1 MLSFIVFFP
10 LIGAVV
16 LLFVSA
22 KNEKLIRYLTLGFTG
37 LPLLATIVLI
47 ANFDRNFTK
56 SEKLCRDVTGTEIVK
71 IERKCGSFQFVEKLP
86 WIKSINANYFVG
98 IDGVGLLMVFL
109 TALISFVGVIVS
121 WEIEQ
126 GIKGYHILY
135 LILVGGMQGV
145 FVSLD
150 FLLFYIFWELTL
162 FPMYFLIGIWG
173 GPERIKA
180 AYKFF
185 IYTLFGSIFMLV
197 AMLYLYFATTPHTFS
212 FEELSLNRHFFKEG
226 IWFVMF
232 IFLYLAFAIKV
243 PAFPFHTWLPLA
255 HVEAP
260 TPISVILAGI
270 LLKMGVYG
278 FIRISY
284 TILPGAAQK
293 FAPIMA
299 LIGTIN
305 IVYGA
310 LCSMAQKDFK
320 KLIAYS
326 SISHM
331 GFCLLGLSAMT
342 SEGVTGATMQ
352 MFTHG
357 IITGSLFIIVG
368 IIYHRVHHRNLD
380 NYGGL
385 GQILPVY
392 AGFTAVAFFASL
404 GLPGLAGFVSEIL
417 VFLGS
422 FKVAWLRPYAI
433 ISTLGVLLGAG
444 YLLWTYQRVFFGQ
457 LKNEEYAKLPD
468 LHFKEIVSL
477 VPLVIFMIL
486 VGVYPKSVITFI
498 SSSIETLK
506 TFWQ

>member
-10 LIGAVV
+10 IIGAIT
-16 LLFVSA
+16 LLFIP
-22 KNEKLIRYLTLGFTG
+22 KNEEKIIRYLSLVFTL
-37 LPLLATIVLI
+37 LPLLVCIVLI
-47 ANFDRNFTK
+47 INFDRNFTK
-56 SEKLCRDVTGTEIVK
+56 ADKLCKELTNVSGV
-71 IERKCGSFQFVEKLP
+71 KCGTFQFVEKYP
-86 WIKSINANYFVG
+86 WIKSINANYFIG
-98 IDGVGLLMVFL
+98 IDGIGLLMVFL
-109 TALISFVGVIVS
+109 TSLIGFIGVLVSF
-121 WEIEQ
+121 EIEH
-126 GIKGYHILY
+126 GVKGYHILY
-135 LILVGGMQGV
+135 LLLVGGMQGV

-180 AYKFF
+180 AFKFF
-185 IYTLFGSIFMLV
+185 IYTLFGSIFMLI
-197 AMLYLYFATTPHTFS
+197 AMLYFYFNTPSPHTFS
-212 FEELSLNRHFFKEG
+212 FEELNLLHYNFAKGG
-226 IWFVMF
+226 IWFTMF

-260 TPISVILAGI
+260 TAISVILAGI

-278 FIRISY
+278 FLRISY
-284 TILPGAAQK
+284 TILPSAGQK
-293 FAPIMA
+293 FAPFMA

-342 SEGVTGATMQ
+342 NEGLTGATLQ

-368 IIYHRVHHRNLD
+368 IIYHRVHHRDLD
-380 NYGGL
+380 NFGGL
-385 GQILPVY
+385 GVYLPVY

-422 FKVAWLRPYAI
+422 FKVDWLRPYAI

-444 YLLWTYQRVFFGQ
+444 YLLWTYQRIFFGQ
-457 LKNEEYAKLPD
+457 PKKQEYSKLPD
-468 LHFKEIVSL
+468 LNIREIISL
-477 VPLVIFMIL
+477 VPLIIFMVL

-498 SSSIETLK
+498 SSSITTLASYLH
-506 TFWQ
+506 